1 MVKVR
6 RKVRIED
13 FKDILVL
20 RSRCWSDYDVQKV
33 NLYRT
38 SKRVVREQMN
48 KEINPTTEIN
58 SDEYV
63 KERFVTEHFKSQ

>member
-1 MVKVR
+1 
-6 RKVRIED
+6 
-13 FKDILVL
+13 
-20 RSRCWSDYDVQKV
+20 
-33 NLYRT
+33 
-38 SKRVVREQMN
+38 MN